1 MNNLVKAGMTQK
13 LFTLLF
19 FIGVTF
25 ATQAQDKELPPNSTK
40 YTIGEINVTG
50 TTSYN
55 EQTVIAFTNL
65 KTGEQIFIPGTKISK
80 VLNKLWDLEK
90 VFIEGYSFGSVG
102 QVFNIAENTGVLK
115 NKLFNLP
122 KFLIN
127 KNVKPTNDSLKQAI
141 SLTGFFIDKFLK
153 KYNKKLPFYRKN
165 ILA

>member
-65 KTGEQIFIPGTKISK
+65 KTGEQIFG
-80 VLNKLWDLEK
+80 D
-90 VFIEGYSFGSVG
+90 
-102 QVFNIAENTGVLK
+102 GVLEV
-115 NKLFNLP
+115 LP
-122 KFLIN
+122 DGFGFLRSPEASYMASTDDI
-127 KNVKPTNDSLKQAI
+127 
-141 SLTGFFIDKFLK
+141 
-153 KYNKKLPFYRKN
+153 Y
-165 ILA
+165 